1 MGHDVHGGG
10 EDLGCAEYNELSR
23 RGFVSTAATLMAA
36 STLPA
41 WLPKVVLAESAAS
54 RDIIVSVFLRGGSD
68 GLSMV
73 YPFTDTNYYTGR
85 PTIAIPQPDSS
96 AATRGI
102 ALNGAFATSQAMSAL
117 VPAFQA
123 GQLLW
128 VHGAGLT
135 NTTRSHFDAQR
146 FIEVGKAADPNLV
159 TGWLGRHL
167 ATSTPMRT
175 GNPLRAL
182 GISGGLARTLVGA
195 PNTLPIPN
203 PAVFGLGGDA
213 ATRAAR
219 AEWLRNDYA
228 GVEQSIGAPALDAL
242 NTVDLLTRI
251 DFNGYRP
258 AGGATYPTSNF
269 GRGMRA
275 TAALIKADIGIEA
288 IQLDIGGWDTHA
300 AQDPLAGSMFRT
312 MQDLANT
319 LAAFHADV
327 IAGGTTYNVT
337 VVAISEFGRNVR
349 ENGSRGTDHGRATA
363 MLVMGPSIAGGRV
376 LTQNWQ
382 PLARENLEIGQDLR
396 VNIDHR
402 DILAEIVS
410 RRLMNSNL
418 STIFP
423 DFVPTVRGVTV

>member
-1 MGHDVHGGG
+1 MDDVQQGG
-10 EDLGCAEYNELSR
+10 DDTGCAEYNELSR
-23 RGFVSTAATLMAA
+23 RGFVGTAAAFMAA

-54 RDIIVSVFLRGGSD
+54 RDIIVSIFLRGGSD
-68 GLSMV
+68 SLSMV
-73 YPFTDTNYYTGR
+73 YPFLDNNYYTGR
-85 PTIAIPQPDSS
+85 PTIAIPRPDST
-96 AATRGI
+96 AANRGI
-102 ALNGAFATSQAMSAL
+102 ALDGQFAMSQAMSAL
-117 VPAFQA
+117 MPAYTA
-123 GQLLW
+123 RNLLV

-146 FIEVGKAADPNLV
+146 YIEVGKAADPNLV

-182 GISGGLARTLVGA
+182 GISGGLPRTLVGA

-213 ATRAAR
+213 ATRASR
-219 AEWLRNDYA
+219 AEWLRADYA
-228 GVEQSIGAPALDAL
+228 GVENSIGAPALDAI

-312 MQDLANT
+312 MTDLATT

-327 IAGGTTYNVT
+327 IAGGTAYNVT
-337 VVAISEFGRNVR
+337 VVALSEFGRNVR
-349 ENGSRGTDHGRATA
+349 ENGSRGTDHGRASA
-363 MLVMGPSIAGGRV
+363 MFVMGPAIAGGRV
-376 LTQNWQ
+376 LTSNWQ
-382 PLARENLEIGQDLR
+382 PLARENLEIGNDLR
-396 VNIDHR
+396 VTIDHR
-402 DILAEIVS
+402 DVLAEVVS
-410 RRLMNSNL
+410 RRLMNTNL

-423 DFVPTVRGVTV
+423 EFVPTTRGVTL